1 MLYAILCYN
10 SEEAVGSWSKE
21 YHDQTMARLHT
32 VQDKLAKQG
41 RLGPVARLL
50 PTTAATTLRKGREE
64 MVIDGPF
71 AETKEQ
77 LLGFYIV
84 DCASL
89 EAAIDTAKDLAKANP
104 GTGSYEIRPVA
115 ELHASRLPDAKKPA
129 A

>member
-10 SEEAVGSWSKE
+10 SEDAIGAWSKE
-21 YHDQTMARLHT
+21 YHDETMAKLMV

-50 PTTAATTLRKGREE
+50 PTTAATTLRKGRDEL
-64 MVIDGPF
+64 VIDGPF

-77 LLGFYIV
+77 LLGFYII

-89 EAAIDTAKDLAKANP
+89 DQAVATAKDLAKANP

-115 ELHASRLPDAKKPA
+115 ELHDNHLAAERKPA

>member
-10 SEEAVGSWSKE
+10 SEDAIGAWSKD
-21 YHDQTMARLHT
+21 YHDETMAPLAV
-32 VQDKLAKQG
+32 VQEKLDKQG

-77 LLGFYIV
+77 LLGFFIV

-89 EAAIDTAKDLAKANP
+89 DEAIGFAREL
-104 GTGSYEIRPVA
+104 GHGETGALEIRPLRHF
-115 ELHASRLPDAKKPA
+115 ETGSRPTGPTRPA
-129 A
+129 